1 MEFGGLEPCTSNSP
15 DSSRK
20 RNRKRKPAELGESD
34 GLSGK
39 KLKRISALAEAAA
52 KIDPSHLADFFAKPH
67 WHGIGLLGFY
77 TYFNKALSQ
86 VSFPWVELFEET
98 PLSMLIDVPLSDI
111 PQPIYKA
118 SVNWIKQHPFGDL
131 SHFVSWAIERIIRE
145 QHTCGVAAFVALA
158 MVLRTKPDVLTT
170 LLPMLRERI
179 MFQGQDKLPVT
190 VWLMAQ
196 ASEGDLSVGLYSW
209 AHNLLP
215 LVGNNKCYSLQS
227 VDLILQLVEKI
238 LSNPESRTILVNGAV
253 RDGIQLIPPTSFEI
267 LVRFTFPA
275 SSARVKTTE
284 RFEAIYP
291 LLKEVALAPGSREIF
306 GFSLKLAGEGNP
318 VLAKE
323 ATEIAIGSLTANAD
337 CFKQWDILYKEN
349 LEASVV
355 LLKKLVDEWKDH
367 SLKLISTPSDTL
379 TLNRAMNS
387 FRLKNKKAI
396 TEREALCSIY
406 KEADKSC
413 KVILGRLSSGSGY
426 LKGITAVTAA
436 GAVVVGAVAGAV
448 ATVVIGGATGMEYFQ

>member
-1 MEFGGLEPCTSNSP
+1 MEFGGLKPCTSNSP

-52 KIDPSHLADFFAKPH
+52 KIDPSHLADFFAKP
-67 WHGIGLLGFY
+67 
-77 TYFNKALSQ
+77 
-86 VSFPWVELFEET
+86 
-98 PLSMLIDVPLSDI
+98 
-111 PQPIYKA
+111 
-118 SVNWIKQHPFGDL
+118 
-131 SHFVSWAIERIIRE
+131 
-145 QHTCGVAAFVALA
+145 VAAFVALA

-179 MFQGQDKLPVT
+179 MFQGQDKLP
-190 VWLMAQ
+190 
-196 ASEGDLSVGLYSW
+196 AS
-209 AHNLLP
+209 
-215 LVGNNKCYSLQS
+215 
-227 VDLILQLVEKI
+227 
-238 LSNPESRTILVNGAV
+238 
-253 RDGIQLIPPTSFEI
+253 
-267 LVRFTFPA
+267 
-275 SSARVKTTE
+275 
-284 RFEAIYP
+284 
-291 LLKEVALAPGSREIF
+291 
-306 GFSLKLAGEGNP
+306 EGNP

-387 FRLKNKKAI
+387 FRLK
-396 TEREALCSIY
+396 
-406 KEADKSC
+406 SC

-436 GAVVVGAVAGAV
+436 GAVVAGAVAGAV

>member
-1 MEFGGLEPCTSNSP
+1 MEFGGLKPCTSNSP

-52 KIDPSHLADFFAKPH
+52 KIDPSHLADFFAKP
-67 WHGIGLLGFY
+67 
-77 TYFNKALSQ
+77 
-86 VSFPWVELFEET
+86 
-98 PLSMLIDVPLSDI
+98 VPLSDI

-158 MVLRTKPDVLTT
+158 M
-170 LLPMLRERI
+170 
-179 MFQGQDKLPVT
+179 
-190 VWLMAQ
+190 
-196 ASEGDLSVGLYSW
+196 
-209 AHNLLP
+209 
-215 LVGNNKCYSLQS
+215 S

-323 ATEIAIGSLTANAD
+323 ATEIAIG
-337 CFKQWDILYKEN
+337 
-349 LEASVV
+349 
-355 LLKKLVDEWKDH
+355 
-367 SLKLISTPSDTL
+367 
-379 TLNRAMNS
+379 
-387 FRLKNKKAI
+387 LKNKKAI

-436 GAVVVGAVAGAV
+436 GAVVAGAVAGAV